1 MARIAYLL
9 LALLPHGCC
18 AVALLSGYWAVAPVR
33 MPCHGDPLLYP
44 VVELSGLCLACVCLW
59 DYWRGGGGAPWRG
72 LLALGLLALGARMG
86 DLLVLEQVAM
96 SALSK
101 AGQGYL
107 LLQLVGY
114 LLRKAGWTKVLA
126 FCPACIVKG

>member
-18 AVALLSGYWAVAPVR
+18 AVALFSGYWAVAPEQ
-33 MPCHGDPLLYP
+33 MSCHGDPLLYP
-44 VVELSGLCLACVCLW
+44 VVELSGLSLACVCLW

-72 LLALGLLALGARMG
+72 LLALSLLALGSWSG
-86 DLLVLEQVAM
+86 DLVLLELVAM

-107 LLQLVGY
+107 LLQLVSY
-114 LLRKAGWTKVLA
+114 LLRKAGWSQALA
-126 FCPACIVKG
+126 FCPACVVKS